1 MYSNGGKTVVV
12 NMKGWKWSNG
22 ESVDANSLIF
32 FLNMAEAEKANWY
45 GYSKGLLPD
54 NLVSY
59 KATGTNQVTFQLNR
73 AYSTIWFTYNQLGEL
88 KPMPDGLGRH
98 QPDRQAG
105 QRRLR
110 HRQRGRRLGQVQ
122 GGLHLPDR
130 AVEERLRPTRPARCG
145 RWSTGRGSCPASAP
159 PAT

>member
-1 MYSNGGKTVVV
+1 
-12 NMKGWKWSNG
+12 MKGWKWSNG

-45 GYSKGLLPD
+45 GYSTGLLPD

-88 KPMPDGLGRH
+88 KPMPEAWDVTSLTGKPGSGGCTTDSAADGWARCKAVFTFLHRAGKE
-98 QPDRQAG
+98 RQ
-105 QRRLR
+105 
-110 HRQRGRRLGQVQ
+110 
-122 GGLHLPDR
+122 
-130 AVEERLRPTRPARCG
+130 RPTRPARCG
-145 RWSTGRGSCPASAP
+145 RWSTGRGSCLASAP